1 MRFRKIITSVAVVL
15 FLLSSC
21 TTPKNITYFQDVTD
35 GQKVL
40 PQSAYGI
47 KVRPDDKL
55 SIIVTAQDPNI
66 SALFNLVQTQNR
78 LTSTSTTVGQALNT
92 TDSRTGYYTVDSD
105 GDINFPVLGKLHI
118 EGMKRAEVAAFIE
131 KRLKVENLVKD
142 PVVTVEFINT
152 GVAVLGEVV
161 RPGRYEFNQDRITI
175 MEALSMAGDLKN
187 TGQRENVMLVRD
199 NGGEQQ
205 VYTLDL
211 TKAKEVMS
219 SPAYYIQQNDVIY
232 VEPNKR
238 AKRETTSQGNTLY
251 SPSFWVSVGSVAIS
265 VATLITTL
273 SK

>member
-1 MRFRKIITSVAVVL
+1 MKATIINTTACTC
-15 FLLSSC
+15 LLLLCSC
-21 TTPKNITYFQDVTD
+21 STPRNITYFQDVAD

-47 KVRPDDKL
+47 RVRPDDKI

-66 SALFNLVQTQNR
+66 SALFNLIQTQNR

-92 TDSRTGYYTVDSD
+92 TDSRTGYYTVDAQ

-118 EGMKRAEVAAFIE
+118 EGMTRSEVAAFIE
-131 KRLKVENLVKD
+131 KRLKVEDLVKD

-199 NGGEQQ
+199 NNGEQQ
-205 VYTLDL
+205 IYTIDL
-211 TKAKEVMS
+211 TNAREVMN
-219 SPAYYIQQNDVIY
+219 SPAYYIQQNDMIY

-238 AKRETTSQGNTLY
+238 AKRETTSAGNTLY